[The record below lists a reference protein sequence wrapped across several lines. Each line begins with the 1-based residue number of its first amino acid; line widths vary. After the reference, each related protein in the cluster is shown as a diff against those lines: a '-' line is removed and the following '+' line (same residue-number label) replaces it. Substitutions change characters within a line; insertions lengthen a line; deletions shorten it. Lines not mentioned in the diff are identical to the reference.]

1 MIRGIGTD
9 IVEISR
15 IEKSLNNPRFLER
28 NFTTKEN
35 EYFNSKKLMQ
45 QSVASCFAAKEA
57 FLKAIGTGF
66 SDVSIKDIEVLHNDM
81 GKPYIVIYN
90 RLKDVVGEGRI
101 HLSMSHSQEYAT
113 AVVVIEEQ
121 EKGR

>member
-15 IEKSLNNPRFLER
+15 IEKSLNNPRFLDR
-28 NFTTKEN
+28 NFTDKEN
-35 EYFNSKKLMQ
+35 EYFNNKKLMQ
-45 QSVASCFAAKEA
+45 ESVASCFAAKEA

-66 SDVSIKDIEVLHNDM
+66 LDVSIKDIEVLHNDM

-90 RLKDVVGEGRI
+90 KLKDVVGEGKI
-101 HLSMSHSQEYAT
+101 HLSMSHSKEYAT
-113 AVVVIEEQ
+113 AVVVIEE
-121 EKGR
+121 

>member
-15 IEKSLNNPRFLER
+15 IEKSLNNPRFLNR
-28 NFTTKEN
+28 NFTSKEN
-35 EYFNSKKLMQ
+35 EYFQNKKMMQ

-57 FLKAIGTGF
+57 FLKALGTGF
-66 SDVSIKDIEVLHNDM
+66 MNVSIKDIEVLHNDM
-81 GKPYIVIYN
+81 GKPYIVLHNEAKGVIG
-90 RLKDVVGEGRI
+90 KGRI

-113 AVVVIEEQ
+113 AVVVIEE
-121 EKGR
+121 